1 MDSRLLHWVG
11 IGALGLLAFR
21 ICRLLT
27 RILWAHIFGPPK
39 DLKKLTAHAKWAV
52 ITGATDGIGKAY
64 AFELASKHFDL
75 LLISRNHEKLLTT
88 ADQIKS
94 THPRTAIKVIEFD
107 FKNPQLEDYEQK
119 IFPVLQKLEIGV
131 LVNNVGLA
139 YDHPERID
147 QQRNALRSCRDMLII
162 NTIPNTLLS
171 TYVLTQMTKRKGG
184 VVVNLSSAMALY
196 PMTNWA
202 VYSASKRYVSTLTEI
217 LRKEFADSKVT
228 IQTVHPMFVE
238 TKMVKLIQPLPKI
251 FGVSPE
257 YFAHSAV
264 RTIGLVDETC
274 GCLWHDVQVA
284 IAFYLPP
291 HWLIERFL
299 ALVNRIARSE
309 ALERMNQEST
319 DGNDETGCS
328 SLLTSNIRL

>member
-1 MDSRLLHWVG
+1 MDPRILHFVG
-11 IGALGLLAFR
+11 IGALSLLAFR

-27 RILWAHIFGPPK
+27 RILWAHIFGPTK
-39 DLKKLTAHAKWAV
+39 NLKKLTAHAKWAV
-52 ITGATDGIGKAY
+52 ITGATDGIGKSY
-64 AFELASKHFDL
+64 AFELASKNFDL
-75 LLISRNHEKLLTT
+75 LLISRNHQKLLATS
-88 ADQIKS
+88 DQIKS
-94 THPRTAIKVIEFD
+94 TYPRVTIKVLEFD
-107 FKNPQLEDYEQK
+107 FTNPRLEDYEQK
-119 IFPVLQKLEIGV
+119 IFPVLDQLEIGI

-147 QQRNALRSCRDMLII
+147 QQRDALRSCHDMLII
-162 NTIPNTLLS
+162 NTLPNTLLS
-171 TYVLTQMTKRKGG
+171 TYVLTQMTKRNGG

-202 VYSASKRYVSTLTEI
+202 VYSATKRYVSTLTEI

-238 TKMVKLIQPLPKI
+238 TKMVKLIEPLPRI
-251 FGVSPE
+251 FGVTPE

-291 HWLIERFL
+291 DWVIERFL
-299 ALVNRIARSE
+299 GLINRIARSQ
-309 ALERMNQEST
+309 ALERLNKEPA
-319 DGNDETGCS
+319 DGNNENGRS
-328 SLLTSNIRL
+328 SLLSSDTRP